1 MKGRGVTPSGPR
13 PATQKQKEAQELI
26 DKFAKDLRALNDGK
40 AIPAQW
46 KNYLLHALTLKPERQ
61 KRGRKSDYEKIAAI
75 AKECALKRDSLF
87 ELDRTPNDRRE
98 AIKAEIA
105 TNAGVSIRK
114 VERVI
119 AKIKLYFAKMAYE
132 EAIATL
138 NYRGAP
144 RLEPE
149 DIRKAQELVRNW
161 EAEKKNLVDK
171 QTTEAITNGIA
182 AAICE
187 EMTADNALKKA
198 PKTTGTP

>member
-1 MKGRGVTPSGPR
+1 MSIKKYKPVTPG
-13 PATQKQKEAQELI
+13 T
-26 DKFAKDLRALNDGK
+26 
-40 AIPAQW
+40 
-46 KNYLLHALTLKPERQ
+46 
-61 KRGRKSDYEKIAAI
+61 RGM
-75 AKECALKRDSLF
+75 
-87 ELDRTPNDRRE
+87 T
-98 AIKAEIA
+98 
-105 TNAGVSIRK
+105 
-114 VERVI
+114 
-119 AKIKLYFAKMAYE
+119 
-132 EAIATL
+132 TL